1 MSFASDTNN
10 KAYSSVGDGT
20 QTLEQI
26 EEAVIY
32 NRWIASRFMPYLG
45 QKNLEIG
52 AGIGTI
58 SAILSKSYPLDLTE
72 ISSDCRQ
79 VLMNRFAEKSNVK
92 VLDRDYQEVRGS
104 YDCIYSSNVLEHVE
118 NDFSYLAKS
127 SELLKGGGFFVAIV
141 PGHQL
146 LLSDFD
152 RSIGHHRRYSL
163 IDRLRLS
170 DEIKIQNLP
179 LRLHQYRYYNPV
191 GAIGWLLK
199 MKILKQDHIKMSDVK
214 KMEALVPYL
223 KKLDLINFGFG
234 QNLLMAFQKI
244 K

>member
-1 MSFASDTNN
+1 MSLASDTND
-10 KAYSSVGDGT
+10 KAYSALGDGT

-26 EEAVIY
+26 EEAVVY
-32 NRWIASRFMPYLG
+32 NQWIASRFMPYLG

-58 SAILSKSYPLDLTE
+58 SAILSESFPLDLTE

-79 VLMNRFAEKSNVK
+79 VLMNRFTQRSNVK
-92 VLDRDYQEVRGS
+92 VLERDYKEVRGT

-118 NDFSYLAKS
+118 DDFSYLAKS
-127 SELLKGGGFFVAIV
+127 CELLRDGGFFVAIV

-163 IDRLRLS
+163 GDKLRLA
-170 DEIKIQNLP
+170 DEVKGHSLP
-179 LRLHQYRYYNPV
+179 LRVHQYRYYNPV

-199 MKILKQDHIKMSDVK
+199 MKILKQNHIKMSDVE